1 MKPKT
6 KNKKA
11 KQNQSGR
18 ASPNLSSEGGFTLIE
33 MIVAVGLFAVVMVI
47 CVSTL
52 FALVNANRKA
62 QALQSVMNNLDI
74 ALDGMA
80 RAIREGSHYHCGS
93 AGDPTATRDC
103 AAGDTLFQFE
113 RYGGNPSIS
122 TDQWYYVYDSDG
134 SVCGSKRICKS
145 EQGGAIGTFYPLTS
159 PEITIDSVT
168 FYTIGTTRTD
178 TVQPKVV
185 IVVKGTA
192 AAANAKTRST
202 FHIQAAATQRLI
214 DL

>member
-1 MKPKT
+1 MPT
-6 KNKKA
+6 HTD
-11 KQNQSGR
+11 SR
-18 ASPNLSSEGGFTLIE
+18 GFTLIE

-62 QALQSVMNNLDI
+62 QALQSVMNNLNI
-74 ALDGMA
+74 TLDGMA
-80 RAIREGSHYHCGS
+80 RAIREGSTYNCGS
-93 AGDPTATRDC
+93 SAPFTGTRDC
-103 AAGDTLFQFE
+103 PNGDIEFNFEHYGGDTSNF
-113 RYGGNPSIS
+113 N
-122 TDQWYYVYDSDG
+122 DQWFYRFDAVLHQ
-134 SVCGSKRICKS
+134 IQKS
-145 EQGGAIGTFYPLTS
+145 EDGGVTFFPVTS
-159 PEITIDSVT
+159 PEITVDDVK
-168 FYTIGTTRTD
+168 FFVVGTTRGD

-192 AAANAKTRST
+192 AANNAKTKST